1 MEEEEQHDQVG
12 GHVDHLDH
20 LDAQHPHHQLTTEVP
35 VKAPIKYS
43 CVILAAS
50 GGMSGRVI
58 NIYKQYTLTLHYSP

>member
-12 GHVDHLDH
+12 GQVDH

-58 NIYKQYTLTLHYSP
+58 NIYKQYTLTLQPIASSS